1 MTLRE
6 QVAEL
11 YSDKCRAM
19 AHWQDLYSRKADT
32 TEAQRDF
39 MHKLTLWLA
48 ERDKLEKLE
57 RCAHQARAVSEVKM
71 HAPYFSAGSRTG
83 Q

>member
-11 YSDKCRAM
+11 HSDKCRAM

-39 MHKLTLWLA
+39 MHKFTLWVA
-48 ERDKLEKLE
+48 ARDKLERMEAAPIKL
-57 RCAHQARAVSEVKM
+57 RRQRSKTY
-71 HAPYFSAGSRTG
+71 AP
-83 Q
+83 